1 MVRLLQ
7 IGLIAINALI
17 AAIRRRIIPP
27 TSPSVRLLRKKPD
40 DYEMDPAVSLAIDAV
55 ERVFLRDFKW
65 AFRRL
70 SSSATG
76 IDARA
81 EILEDGWPT
90 GRFLPLQI
98 RSVSPTSE
106 WHGDHIYRGEKKHL
120 DYWTRHSLPVWVII
134 VDSENDLMLW
144 GQVEKRLCEV
154 TEAEWSIII
163 PATNVL
169 NAAGR
174 LCFDEAI
181 ATDPELLMRSTFT
194 LDRVLMQEMQDQTT
208 FFVWDEWGDTTA
220 IFCNLR
226 IYIGEGQRQEPDVQ
240 IDYRLRAHDL
250 HEVMTKLF
258 PWATYTYAEPI
269 SEYSGE
275 VAVHI
280 LEVELRP
287 QAYAYLEAECFLEA
301 GYPQE
306 SDPPAL
312 EPNDFITEKEERE
325 FWSNRGESHDP
336 RNRRK

>member
-1 MVRLLQ
+1 MNNVVAAVR
-7 IGLIAINALI
+7 
-17 AAIRRRIIPP
+17 RWIIPP
-27 TSPSVRLLRKKPD
+27 TSPPIRLPGKKPD
-40 DYEMDPAVSLAIDAV
+40 DCEVDPALSLVIDAV
-55 ERVFLRDFKW
+55 EKVFLRDFMW

-70 SSSATG
+70 PSSDTG

-81 EILEDGWPT
+81 EILTDGWPT

-98 RSVSPTSE
+98 RSVSPTNE
-106 WHGDHIYRGEKKHL
+106 RHGDHIYRGEKKHL
-120 DYWTRHSLPVWVII
+120 DYWTRHSLPVWVIV

-144 GQVEKRLCEV
+144 EQVEKRLCEV

-163 PATNVL
+163 PAANVL
-169 NAAGR
+169 NASAR

-181 ATDPELLMRSTFT
+181 ATDPESLMRSTFA
-194 LDRVLMQEMQDQTT
+194 LDRLLMQEMQDQTT

-226 IYIGEGQRQEPDVQ
+226 IYIGEGQRREPDVR
-240 IDYRLRAHDL
+240 IDYRLRTHGL

-258 PWATYTYAEPI
+258 PWATYSYAEPI

-287 QAYAYLEAECFLEA
+287 EAYAYLEAERFLEA

-306 SDPPAL
+306 NDPPAL
-312 EPNDFITEKEERE
+312 EPDDFITEKEERE
-325 FWSNRGESHDP
+325 FWNSREESRDP

>member
-1 MVRLLQ
+1 MVRLLKT
-7 IGLIAINALI
+7 GLIAMGALI
-17 AAIRRRIIPP
+17 TAIRRWIFPP
-27 TSPSVRLLRKKPD
+27 TPPPLRLRGKKPD
-40 DYEMDPAVSLAIDAV
+40 GHETDPAARLAMDAV
-55 ERVFLRDFKW
+55 EKVFLRDFRW
-65 AFRRL
+65 AFRSL
-70 SSSATG
+70 PEAGTG

-81 EILEDGWPT
+81 EILDDGWPT

-98 RSVSPTSE
+98 RSVSSTSE
-106 WHGDHIYRGEKKHL
+106 RHGDFTYRGEKKHL
-120 DYWTRHSLPVWVII
+120 DYWTRHSLPVFVII
-134 VDSENDLMLW
+134 VDSESDLMLW
-144 GQVEKRLCEV
+144 QQVEKRLCEV
-154 TEAEWSIII
+154 TEEEWSIII
-163 PATNVL
+163 PAANVL
-169 NAAGR
+169 NASAR

-181 ATDPELLMRSTFT
+181 ATDPESLMRSTFA

-258 PWATYTYAEPI
+258 PWASYSYAEPI

-287 QAYAYLEAECFLEA
+287 EAHAYLEAERFLEA

-312 EPNDFITEKEERE
+312 EPDDFITEKEERE
-325 FWSNRGESHDP
+325 FWNSRGESRDP